1 MSYTALYR
9 KFRPVSFDDV
19 KGQDHIVTTLRNQIK
34 ADRIG
39 HAYLFCGTRGTGK
52 TTVAKIFA
60 RSVNCESPV
69 NGSPCG
75 QCPTCQ
81 AIATGGAL
89 NVIEIDAASNTGV
102 DNVREIIDEVSY
114 SPTMG
119 RFKVYIID
127 EVHMMSPGA
136 FNALLKTLEEPP
148 SYVVFILATTDP
160 QKLPATVL
168 SRVQRYDFHRI
179 TIDTIQARLRDICDS
194 EQLDVEDKAL
204 RYIAKMGDGS
214 MRDALS
220 LLDQCTAFHIG
231 ERLTYDNALDVLGA
245 VDTGVFDRMTNALY
259 DRDVVG
265 ALNLLQDVVDQG
277 RDLSQF
283 NNDLIWYIRSVML
296 SKTDTGLDDVIDINS
311 EDMEA
316 LRTTAARMDMDTVMR
331 YIRDLSE
338 LTSQLRYSSQKRIL
352 IEVALIRLCHPEMS
366 AVSTAAVAPR
376 VTQMSEDV
384 SGEPGPASY
393 ASAPGVAST
402 DIYAID
408 DLKRRIESLEDK
420 LASGRFSATDTD
432 RPAKPA
438 EKPAALPEDVETVM
452 REWNAVTE
460 AVGYPTRVYIN
471 SARRSL
477 TSDGR
482 LELVWAGDSDDAV
495 NHSRMSSAGNREA
508 LESAIESV
516 IGKHVDVVFTLATTR
531 REMEEKH
538 YDISQMLP
546 DIEITTEEDTA
557 DGYI

>member
-546 DIEITTEEDTA
+546 DIEIITEEDTA

>member
-19 KGQDHIVTTLRNQIK
+19 KGQDHIVTTLRNQIR

-69 NGSPCG
+69 DGSPCG

-81 AIATGGAL
+81 AIASGGAL

-127 EVHMMSPGA
+127 EVHMMSSGA

-160 QKLPATVL
+160 NKLPATVL

-179 TIDTIQARLRDICDS
+179 TIDTIQARLRDICDA

-204 RYIAKMGDGS
+204 KYIAKMGDGS

-220 LLDQCTAFHIG
+220 LLDQCTAFHFG

-245 VDTGVFDRMTNALY
+245 VDTGVFDKLTNALY
-259 DRDVVG
+259 DRDVVTS
-265 ALNLLQDVVDQG
+265 LNLLQDVVDQG

-296 SKTDTGLDDVIDINS
+296 TKTDTGLDDVIDINS

-316 LRTTAARMDMDTVMR
+316 LHATAARMDMDTIMR
-331 YIRDLSE
+331 YIRELSE

-366 AVSTAAVAPR
+366 AVSAAAIAPR
-376 VTQMSEDV
+376 AAQD
-384 SGEPGPASY
+384 GPAPEAA
-393 ASAPGVAST
+393 ASAVQAAPAQPSSEYKYVL
-402 DIYAID
+402 D
-408 DLKRRIESLEDK
+408 DLKARITSIEDK
-420 LASGRFSATDTD
+420 LATGDFTPAQ
-432 RPAKPA
+432 RPVRKAQKP
-438 EKPAALPEDVETVM
+438 PALPEDVERIM
-452 REWNAVTE
+452 REWSSVTE
-460 AVGYPTRVYIN
+460 AVGSPLDMYIG

-482 LELVWAGDSDDAV
+482 LELVWAGDSRDALNYSRV
-495 NHSRMSSAGNREA
+495 NSAENKA
-508 LESAIESV
+508 QLESAIEG
-516 IGKHVDVVFTLATTR
+516 ILGKHVDIAFTLTADR
-531 REMEEKH
+531 REMEEQH
-538 YDISQMLP
+538 YDISQMFP
-546 DIEITTEEDTA
+546 GIEITTEDTTA
-557 DGYI
+557 EGYI

>member
-81 AIATGGAL
+81 AIAGGGAL
-89 NVIEIDAASNTGV
+89 NIIEIDAASNTGV

-127 EVHMMSPGA
+127 EVHMMSSGA

-179 TIDTIQARLRDICDS
+179 TIDTIQSRLRDICDA

-245 VDTGVFDRMTNALY
+245 VDTGVFDKMTNALY
-259 DRDVVG
+259 DRDVVA

-366 AVSTAAVAPR
+366 AVSTAAIAPR
-376 VTQMSEDV
+376 AAQTGDTA
-384 SGEPGPASY
+384 PASD
-393 ASAPGVAST
+393 APGAAPASVSRAGT
-402 DIYAID
+402 EYDYALD
-408 DLKRRIESLEDK
+408 DLKRRLDSLEDK
-420 LASGRFSATDTD
+420 LAAGKFSISPSDQ
-432 RPAKPA
+432 PARPA
-438 EKPAALPEDVETVM
+438 EKPAALPEDVEKIM
-452 REWNAVTE
+452 REWNAVAE
-460 AVGYPTRVYIN
+460 AVGYPIRLYMD
-471 SARRSL
+471 SAR
-477 TSDGR
+477 
-482 LELVWAGDSDDAV
+482 
-495 NHSRMSSAGNREA
+495 
-508 LESAIESV
+508 
-516 IGKHVDVVFTLATTR
+516 
-531 REMEEKH
+531 
-538 YDISQMLP
+538 
-546 DIEITTEEDTA
+546 
-557 DGYI
+557 

>member
-376 VTQMSEDV
+376 LTQMSEDV

-420 LASGRFSATDTD
+420 LASGRFGATDTD

>member
-81 AIATGGAL
+81 AIAGGGAL

-179 TIDTIQARLRDICDS
+179 TIDTIQARLRDICDT

-245 VDTGVFDRMTNALY
+245 VDTGVFDKMTNALY
-259 DRDVVG
+259 DRDVVA

-366 AVSTAAVAPR
+366 AVSTDAVAPR

-408 DLKRRIESLEDK
+408 DLKRRIESLEDR
-420 LASGRFSATDTD
+420 LASGRFSAADAD

-460 AVGYPTRVYIN
+460 SVGYPIRVYIN

-477 TSDGR
+477 TGDGR
-482 LELVWAGDSDDAV
+482 LELVWAGDSEDAV
-495 NHSRMSSAGNREA
+495 NHSRMSSAGNKEA

-546 DIEITTEEDTA
+546 DIEIATEEDTA
-557 DGYI
+557 DGYF

>member
-495 NHSRMSSAGNREA
+495 NHSRMSSAGNKEA

>member
-393 ASAPGVAST
+393 ASAPGVASM

-420 LASGRFSATDTD
+420 LASGRFNATDTD

-495 NHSRMSSAGNREA
+495 NHSRMSSAGNKEA